1 MKKVKSICM
10 IIITLLII
18 AGCNNAGKSS
28 EEKITKDTIASDEDK
43 DLTGTFTADGKT
55 FTGRVSVQHFEATGE
70 FSVLCQDGAGE
81 STLLQTAFSTEADA
95 RTPGD
100 LKIVYRNPISGNKE
114 AKTVSISFDVAW
126 RTTDESKG
134 TAKITKDGS
143 NNVLE
148 FDGVEVFDEI
158 SHKGEKKIIS
168 GKIPF

>member
-1 MKKVKSICM
+1 M
-10 IIITLLII
+10 IIITFLVI
-18 AGCNNAGKSS
+18 AGCNNDGKSS
-28 EEKITKDTIASDEDK
+28 EEQITKEAMASDEDTN
-43 DLTGTFTADGKT
+43 LTGTFTADGKT
-55 FTGRVSVQHFEATGE
+55 FTGKVKTNLFETTGE
-70 FSVLCQDGAGE
+70 LFVSCQDEAGN

-114 AKTVSISFDVAW
+114 TKAVAITFDLTWHA
-126 RTTDESKG
+126 TDESKG

-148 FDGVEVFDEI
+148 FDGVEVTNDI

>member
-10 IIITLLII
+10 ITIAILVI
-18 AGCNNAGKSS
+18 AGCNNTDKSS
-28 EEKITKDTIASDEDK
+28 EEKIAKETMASNEDK
-43 DLTGTFTADGKT
+43 DLTGTFTVDGKT

-70 FSVLCQDGAGE
+70 FSVLCQNNDGEG
-81 STLLQTAFSTEADA
+81 TLLQTIFNTEADA

-100 LKIVYRNPISGNKE
+100 LKIVYGGNKD
-114 AKTVSISFDVAW
+114 AKAVAIMVELTW
-126 RTTDESKG
+126 RTTDASKG

-143 NNVLE
+143 KNVLE
-148 FDGVEVFDEI
+148 FDGSEVTDDI

>member
-1 MKKVKSICM
+1 MEKVKSICI
-10 IIITLLII
+10 IIITLF
-18 AGCNNAGKSS
+18 AMTGCNNEGKNS
-28 EEKITKDTIASDEDK
+28 EEKIAKEAMESDEDK
-43 DLTGTFTADGKT
+43 NLTGTFTADGKT
-55 FTGRVSVQHFEATGE
+55 FTGKVKTSLFETTGE
-70 FSVLCQDGAGE
+70 LLVSCQDEAGN

-114 AKTVSISFDVAW
+114 AKSVNLTFDLTW
-126 RTTDESKG
+126 HTTDESKG
-134 TAKITKDGS
+134 TAKITKDGG

-148 FDGVEVFDEI
+148 FEGIEVTNEI

>member
-1 MKKVKSICM
+1 MKKVQSICM
-10 IIITLLII
+10 LIITLLVI

-28 EEKITKDTIASDEDK
+28 EEKIIKETMASDEDK

-55 FTGRVSVQHFEATGE
+55 FTGKVNVDHFEATGE
-70 FSVLCQDGAGE
+70 FAVRCQDNEGE
-81 STLLQTAFSTEADA
+81 STLLQTFFNTEADA

-114 AKTVSISFDVAW
+114 AKSVAITFDLTWHA
-126 RTTDESKG
+126 TDESKG
-134 TAKITKDGS
+134 TAKITKVGN

-148 FDGVEVFDEI
+148 FDRVEVSNDI